1 MNPVDTLSGRSNA
14 SRGQPATRGSF
25 NPPRGP
31 RGGSARSSTRQ
42 STTASKP
49 KDPTASNSATPAK
62 WSDNKPS
69 TSNDQS
75 SESQKPS
82 SAASRSWAQ
91 IAKPPSPKP
100 EPVVQSQPDVKS
112 TAPVSEQEEPQQDTA
127 IDSLSNATDNIA
139 WDVPSSNAQ
148 TSAWNSNEAAWGAEP
163 TSAWHQND
171 SAWDESSKPSHS
183 QPSEPVTTVN
193 NVNKTEDSKPTQS
206 QSSVPPGFGAPPKPN
221 SRAAQRARQDA
232 AVVMPGAVD
241 NKSFGNAIGVQFGSL
256 SLLDNATGYEEQPK
270 QPNTTQPQQESVT
283 VPQPEPASA
292 PAPAPAAS
300 QPTQPAT
307 QQPATQQTDIS
318 AYTSQQPQQD
328 VYGQYFQQPQQ
339 QQPQQPTES
348 TQPIT
353 SQAIPPQFQQY
364 NQTATP
370 TPDAYSNVFS
380 NLGAQPNQLSGGAF
394 GQQTQNDYAA
404 LYNDQAQRVSGFSFR
419 ISIN

>member
-1 MNPVDTLSGRSNA
+1 M
-14 SRGQPATRGSF
+14 
-25 NPPRGP
+25 
-31 RGGSARSSTRQ
+31 
-42 STTASKP
+42 
-49 KDPTASNSATPAK
+49 
-62 WSDNKPS
+62 
-69 TSNDQS
+69 
-75 SESQKPS
+75 
-82 SAASRSWAQ
+82 
-91 IAKPPSPKP
+91 
-100 EPVVQSQPDVKS
+100 
-112 TAPVSEQEEPQQDTA
+112 
-127 IDSLSNATDNIA
+127 A

-148 TSAWNSNEAAWGAEP
+148 TSAWNTNDAAWGAEP

-171 SAWDESSKPSHS
+171 SAWDDSSKPSHS
-183 QPSEPVTTVN
+183 QLSEPVNTVN
-193 NVNKTEDSKPTQS
+193 NNEDSKPTQQS
-206 QSSVPPGFGAPPKPN
+206 QSSAPPGFGAPPKPN

-232 AVVMPGAVD
+232 AVVMPGAAD

-270 QPNTTQPQQESVT
+270 QSNTTQPQQESVS

-307 QQPATQQTDIS
+307 QPATQQTDIS

-339 QQPQQPTES
+339 PQQQQQPTE
-348 TQPIT
+348 TTQQQPIT

-394 GQQTQNDYAA
+394 GQQSQNDYAT
-404 LYNDQAQRVSGFSFR
+404 LYNDQAQRVSEVFYR
-419 ISIN
+419 ITIN